1 MVEFGE
7 KIKKLREEMGMTQQS
22 LAEKLYVTRQAVSRW
37 ECGARYPDL
46 LTAKKIAAILKVSL
60 DELVSGEELRDNI
73 EKEPILAQPVENIV
87 QTVLYAVAALVYLL
101 LSMFSLYSYIR
112 PNEALVGTPAG
123 EITLIKLVSDGV
135 RILYFAAVTL
145 GLILSAKNKLTAKIT
160 GGVMCVPYVA
170 ASVQFLVMYIDM
182 QINQNGYMHISSWIM
197 EFLMPSA
204 LGMVIVVFFARR
216 ERRIPV
222 QIIWGIS
229 ILTIGY
235 LVYGYQGR
243 FVNFTELGFAVTT
256 VHMAGK
262 IGMACLLG
270 YQAYVWDRKKRI
282 AYGGE

>member
-7 KIKKLREEMGMTQQS
+7 KVKKLREEMGMTQQS

-37 ECGARYPDL
+37 EHGARYPDL

-123 EITLIKLVSDGV
+123 EITLIKLASDGV
-135 RILYFAAVTL
+135 RIVYLAAVVY
-145 GLILSAKNKLTAKIT
+145 GGILSAKNKLTAKIT

-170 ASVQFLVMYIDM
+170 ASIEFLVTYIDM
-182 QINQNGYMHISSWIM
+182 QIKQNGYMDMSGWMM
-197 EFLMPSA
+197 EFLIPAA
-204 LGMVIVVFFARR
+204 LGVVIVVFFARR

-222 QIIWGIS
+222 QIIYGAS

-235 LVYGYQGR
+235 LVYGYKSR
-243 FVNFTELGFAVTT
+243 FMSLTDLGFAVTT